1 MTNNGCEGRAVR
13 PTDQQSNMDLVNHMT
28 ERLLFAV
35 PKKGRLYE
43 KCTQMLKG
51 ADIQFNRSNR
61 LDIALCLNLPIALI
75 FLPAADIPTFV
86 DQGRCDVGITGYDQ
100 VVEANADV
108 NMGMDL
114 SFGKC
119 KLQIQVPVNGPYKKP
134 EELIGKTIVSS
145 FTNLTKKYF
154 EKLEGVKEGEKLQTK
169 IVYVGGS
176 VEASCALGVGDAI
189 VDLVE
194 SGETMKAAGLHAIE
208 TIIDTSAHLIYS
220 KNPSHPDLVELIQ
233 SRFEGLLA
241 ANRYVLCNY
250 NAPRDKL
257 PELLKVTPGRRA
269 ATVSPLEDSD
279 WVAVS
284 SMVEKKTIATKM
296 DQLKT
301 LGASDILT
309 FDITNCRV

>member
-1 MTNNGCEGRAVR
+1 
-13 PTDQQSNMDLVNHMT
+13 MDLVNHMT
-28 ERLLFAV
+28 DRLLFAV

-43 KCTQMLKG
+43 KCTSMLKG

-86 DQGRCDVGITGYDQ
+86 GEGRCDIGITGYDQ
-100 VVEANADV
+100 VMESQVDV
-108 NMGMDL
+108 DMGVDL

-119 KLQIQVPVNGPYKKP
+119 KLQIQVPVNGQYTKP
-134 EELIGKTIVSS
+134 EQLIGKTIVSS
-145 FTNLTKKYF
+145 FINLTREYF
-154 EKLEGVKEGEKLQTK
+154 VKLEGVKDVSELKTK
-169 IVYVGGS
+169 VKYVGGS

-208 TIIDTSAHLIYS
+208 TILDTSAHLIYS
-220 KNPSHPDLVELIQ
+220 KNPSHPELLELIQ

-241 ANRYVLCNY
+241 ANKYVLCNY
-250 NAPRDKL
+250 NAPREKL
-257 PELLKVTPGRRA
+257 PELLKITPGRRA
-269 ATVSPLEDSD
+269 ATVSPLESSD

-284 SMVEKKTIATKM
+284 SMVEKKNIANIM
-296 DQLKT
+296 DELKRI
-301 LGASDILT
+301 GASDILT
-309 FDITNCRV
+309 FNITNCRV

>member
-1 MTNNGCEGRAVR
+1 
-13 PTDQQSNMDLVNHMT
+13 MDLVNHMT
-28 ERLLFAV
+28 DRLLFAV

-61 LDIALCLNLPIALI
+61 LDIALCRNLPIALI

-86 DQGRCDVGITGYDQ
+86 GEGRCDVGITGYDQ
-100 VVEANADV
+100 VMESEVDV
-108 NMGMDL
+108 KMGMDL

-119 KLQIQVPVNGPYKKP
+119 KLQIQVPQKGPYKKP

-145 FTNLTKKYF
+145 FVNLTRKYF
-154 EKLEGVKEGEKLQTK
+154 EKLEGVKNGEPLKTK
-169 IVYVGGS
+169 IKYVGGS

-208 TIIDTSAHLIYS
+208 TILDTSAHLVYS
-220 KNPSHPDLVELIQ
+220 KHPSHPELLDLIQ

-241 ANRYVLCNY
+241 AHKYVLCNY
-250 NAPRDKL
+250 NAPREKL
-257 PELLKVTPGRRA
+257 PDLLKITPGRRA
-269 ATVSPLEDSD
+269 ATVSPLEDEG

-284 SMVEKKTIATKM
+284 SMVERRDIATKM
-296 DQLKT
+296 DNLKS

-309 FDITNCRV
+309 FEITNCRV

>member
-1 MTNNGCEGRAVR
+1 
-13 PTDQQSNMDLVNHMT
+13 MDLVNHMT
-28 ERLLFAV
+28 DRLLFAV

-43 KCTQMLKG
+43 KCTSMLKG

-86 DQGRCDVGITGYDQ
+86 GEGRCDIGITGYDQ
-100 VVEANADV
+100 VMESQVDV
-108 NMGMDL
+108 DMGVDL

-119 KLQIQVPVNGPYKKP
+119 KLQIQVPVNGQYTKP
-134 EELIGKTIVSS
+134 EQLIGKTIVSS
-145 FTNLTKKYF
+145 FVNLTREYF
-154 EKLEGVKEGEKLQTK
+154 VKLEGVKDVSELKTK
-169 IVYVGGS
+169 VKYVGGS

-208 TIIDTSAHLIYS
+208 TILDTSAHLIYS
-220 KNPSHPDLVELIQ
+220 KNPSHPELLELIQ

-241 ANRYVLCNY
+241 ANKYVLCNY
-250 NAPRDKL
+250 NAPREKL
-257 PELLKVTPGRRA
+257 PELLKITPGRRA
-269 ATVSPLEDSD
+269 ATVSPLESSD

-284 SMVEKKTIATKM
+284 SMVEKKNIANIM
-296 DQLKT
+296 DELKRI
-301 LGASDILT
+301 GASYILT
-309 FDITNCRV
+309 FNITNCRV

>member
-1 MTNNGCEGRAVR
+1 
-13 PTDQQSNMDLVNHMT
+13 MDLVNHMT
-28 ERLLFAV
+28 DRLLFAV

-43 KCTQMLKG
+43 KCTSMLKG

-86 DQGRCDVGITGYDQ
+86 GEGRCDIGITGYDQ
-100 VVEANADV
+100 VMESQVDV
-108 NMGMDL
+108 DMGVDL

-119 KLQIQVPVNGPYKKP
+119 KLQIQVPVNGQYTKP
-134 EELIGKTIVSS
+134 EQLIGKTIVSS
-145 FTNLTKKYF
+145 FVNLTREYF
-154 EKLEGVKEGEKLQTK
+154 IKLEGVKDVSELKTK
-169 IVYVGGS
+169 VKYVGGS

-208 TIIDTSAHLIYS
+208 TILDTSAHLIYS
-220 KNPSHPDLVELIQ
+220 KNPSHPELLELIQ

-241 ANRYVLCNY
+241 ANKYVLCNY
-250 NAPRDKL
+250 NAPREKL
-257 PELLKVTPGRRA
+257 PELLKITPGRRA
-269 ATVSPLEDSD
+269 ATVSPLESSD

-284 SMVEKKTIATKM
+284 SMVEKKNIANIM
-296 DQLKT
+296 DELKRI
-301 LGASDILT
+301 GASDILT
-309 FDITNCRV
+309 FNITNCRV

>member
-1 MTNNGCEGRAVR
+1 
-13 PTDQQSNMDLVNHMT
+13 MDLVNHMT
-28 ERLLFAV
+28 DRLLFAV

-86 DQGRCDVGITGYDQ
+86 GEGRCDIGITGYDQ
-100 VVEANADV
+100 VMESDV
-108 NMGMDL
+108 DVKMGMDL

-119 KLQIQVPVNGPYKKP
+119 KLQIQVPQNGPYQTP
-134 EELIGKTIVSS
+134 EQLIGKTIVSS
-145 FTNLTKKYF
+145 FVNLTRKYF
-154 EKLEGVKEGEKLQTK
+154 ETLEDVKEDEQLKTK
-169 IVYVGGS
+169 IKYVGGS

-208 TIIDTSAHLIYS
+208 TILDTSAHLIYS
-220 KNPSHPDLVELIQ
+220 KHPSHPELLDLIQ

-241 ANRYVLCNY
+241 ANKYVLCNY

-269 ATVSPLEDSD
+269 ATVSPLEDD
-279 WVAVS
+279 GWVAVS
-284 SMVEKKTIATKM
+284 SMVERKDIAVKM
-296 DQLKT
+296 DKLKS

-309 FDITNCRV
+309 LEITNCRV

>member
-1 MTNNGCEGRAVR
+1 
-13 PTDQQSNMDLVNHMT
+13 MDLVNHMT
-28 ERLLFAV
+28 DRLLFAV

-43 KCTQMLKG
+43 KCTSMLKG

-86 DQGRCDVGITGYDQ
+86 GEGRCDIGITGYDQ
-100 VVEANADV
+100 VMESQVDV
-108 NMGMDL
+108 DMGVDL

-119 KLQIQVPVNGPYKKP
+119 KLQIQAPVNGQYTKP
-134 EELIGKTIVSS
+134 EQLIGKTIVSS
-145 FTNLTKKYF
+145 FVNLTREYF
-154 EKLEGVKEGEKLQTK
+154 VKLEGVKDVSELKTK
-169 IVYVGGS
+169 VKYVGGS

-208 TIIDTSAHLIYS
+208 TILDTSAHLIYS
-220 KNPSHPDLVELIQ
+220 KNPSHPELLELIQ

-241 ANRYVLCNY
+241 ANKYVLCNY
-250 NAPRDKL
+250 NAPREKL
-257 PELLKVTPGRRA
+257 PELLKITPGRRA
-269 ATVSPLEDSD
+269 ATVSPLESSD

-284 SMVEKKTIATKM
+284 SMVEKKNIANIM
-296 DQLKT
+296 DELKRI
-301 LGASDILT
+301 GASDILT
-309 FDITNCRV
+309 FNITNCRV